1 MSDVLNQTSDKARIN
16 NFLHILVSLQD
27 FSIQNST
34 VPFPNFGSTKAYL
47 NLKHQGLYIFTH

>member
-1 MSDVLNQTSDKARIN
+1 MSDVLNQTSDKERITIS
-16 NFLHILVSLQD
+16 FILVSLQD